1 MLECLESVSPSFQAD
16 NVSTREVGDLGV
28 LKANSEGRVE
38 VDKVDQLIKLSGL
51 HNIVGR
57 GVVIHEGAGGVRLA
71 CAVIGILEEE

>member
-57 GVVIHEGAGGVRLA
+57 GVVIHVGAGGARLA